1 VGGILAA
8 ACGGTSSPSAPSVP
22 GGGSTTPPPSGGS
35 SPNGTMSA
43 NIDGVAWTA
52 GGLTA
57 KLANNKGSLNISA
70 VNADSTI
77 SLGFDAASPT
87 PETNPLAPGRVLQI
101 PGTTSNARLQY
112 FTNGFPGEA
121 FVAAPFSGGS
131 GSITINTLT
140 STSASGTFAFVMKS
154 QSGSAMRTV
163 TNGVFNVKY

>member
-1 VGGILAA
+1 
-8 ACGGTSSPSAPSVP
+8 
-22 GGGSTTPPPSGGS
+22 
-35 SPNGTMSA
+35 MSA

>member
-1 VGGILAA
+1 R
-8 ACGGTSSPSAPSVP
+8 SAK
-22 GGGSTTPPPSGGS
+22 GAR
-35 SPNGTMSA
+35 SA
-43 NIDGVAWTA
+43 NIDAVAWTA

-77 SLGFDAASPT
+77 SLGFDAASPP
-87 PETNPLAPGRVLQI
+87 PETKPIAPGRVLQI

-131 GSITINTLT
+131 GSIT
-140 STSASGTFAFVMKS
+140 
-154 QSGSAMRTV
+154 
-163 TNGVFNVKY
+163 